1 MLILIE
7 FATLIT
13 IRGNEIVSAVKK
25 GDFMEEI
32 KRLTLSLPTTV
43 PVVAI
48 RDVVMFPGMSL
59 PLSVT
64 RGKSIAAV
72 NLALR
77 TPGNYIL
84 ALSQK
89 EAEQDNPKSSDL
101 YQFGVLCQIT
111 QNLRMPNGTLKVFL
125 QGLVRA
131 RVKTLEINQAQGC
144 WFAQADYI
152 EEQDEQTPVIQAL
165 VRQVLDKFDEY
176 ARKSRRVAVEGVSFL
191 RQMEDPSKLADT
203 IASNML
209 VKTAQRQE
217 ILEAVNLTERL
228 EKILKLVSSEMEIA
242 LLEEKIQNDVRSQME
257 KNQKEYY
264 LNEQMKAIQK
274 ELSQKD
280 DFQKELDAMRAKIK
294 KNGLPPHAAEEAKK
308 EIDRLAKMQPF
319 SPEATVARTY
329 LDWLLNMP
337 WNKTTQ
343 DVLDLKHAKKILD
356 EDHFG
361 LEKPKQRV
369 LEYLAVNKLTKSLR
383 GPVLCFAGAP
393 GVGKTSLAKSI
404 ARAIGRKFVRM
415 SLGGV
420 RDESEIRG
428 HRRTYIGSMP
438 GRIIQ
443 GISKAK
449 SSNPVFLL
457 DEIDKMGS
465 DWRGDP
471 AAALLELLD
480 PEQNKEFT
488 DHFLDVP
495 FDVSNVMFITT
506 ANSLSSIP
514 VTLRDRLEIIDFDGY
529 TEYEKHDIVDNYLLP
544 KQMKLHGLKKGQLE
558 IDRDAVALLMRD
570 YVREAGVRNL
580 EREIGSL
587 CRKAARKIV
596 EGAKKIKVTK
606 ANLHEFLG
614 VPKYSN
620 FATEDNSVGVATG
633 LAWTSVGGETLTIE
647 ATKIPG
653 KGGLILT
660 GMLGNVMKESVRAA
674 LTYARSRGY
683 GKGVDFD
690 KTDFHIHFPEG
701 AIPKDGPSAG
711 GVITTAITSLLTNLP
726 VKKKLAMTGE
736 VTITG
741 RILPVGG
748 IKEKFLAAY
757 REGVKTILYPHTN
770 QKDVSEIP
778 ERVRKELTLIP
789 VKHMDEVLPL
799 ALEGWKEYED
809 KAKKADKKVSK
820 KAGKTP
826 AKKSAK
832 KAAQKPAKKVAT
844 KKKRK

>member
-1 MLILIE
+1 M
-7 FATLIT
+7 
-13 IRGNEIVSAVKK
+13 S
-25 GDFMEEI
+25 EI
-32 KRLTLSLPTTV
+32 KKTTLSLPTQV
-43 PVVAI
+43 PVVAV
-48 RDVVMFPGMSL
+48 RDVVMFPGMNL
-59 PLSVT
+59 PLSVD
-64 RGKSIAAV
+64 RAKSIAA
-72 NLALR
+72 
-77 TPGNYIL
+77 IDL
-84 ALSQK
+84 ALSAPGHYIVAVSQK
-89 EAEQDNPKSSDL
+89 NAELEEPKVTDL
-101 YQFGVLCQIT
+101 YHFGVICQIT
-111 QNLRMPNGTLKVFL
+111 QNLRMPNGSLKVFL
-125 QGLVRA
+125 QGLA
-131 RVKTLEINQAQGC
+131 RTKLTDLAVNPDTRC
-144 WFAQADYI
+144 WFAKAQYI
-152 EEQDEQTPVIQAL
+152 EEPEENSPVIQAL
-165 VRQVLDKFDEY
+165 MRRVLDAFDEY
-176 ARKSRRVAVEGVSFL
+176 ARASRRVAVEGVSFL
-191 RQMEDPSKLADT
+191 RQINDPSKLADT

-209 VKTAQRQE
+209 VQTAQRQE
-217 ILEAVNLTERL
+217 ILEAVDLNVRL
-228 EKILKLVSSEMEIA
+228 EKILKLITSELQIA
-242 LLEEKIQNDVRSQME
+242 NLESKIQKKVHEQME

-337 WNKTTQ
+337 WNQTTK
-343 DVLDLKHAKKILD
+343 DVLDLKKAKQILD

-361 LEKPKQRV
+361 LEKPKQRI
-369 LEYLAVNKLTKSLR
+369 LEYLAVNKLTHSLR

-449 SSNPVFLL
+449 SANPVFLL

-495 FDVSNVMFITT
+495 FDVSNIMFITT

-529 TEYEKHDIVDNYLLP
+529 TEYEKHDIVNNYLLP
-544 KQMKLHGLKKGQLE
+544 KQMKLHGLKKEQLK
-558 IDRDAVALLMRD
+558 IDREAVALLMRD

-587 CRKAARKIV
+587 CRKAAKQIV
-596 EGAKKIKVTK
+596 EGKKSVTVTK
-606 ANLHEFLG
+606 ENLHEFLG

-620 FATEDNSVGVATG
+620 FATEDNAVGIATG

-660 GMLGNVMKESVRAA
+660 GMLGDVMKESVRAA

-683 GKGVDFD
+683 GKEVDFD
-690 KTDFHIHFPEG
+690 KTDFHVHFPEG
-701 AIPKDGPSAG
+701 AVPKDGPSAG
-711 GVITTAITSLLTNLP
+711 GVITTALVSLLTGLP

-778 ERVRKELTLIP
+778 QRVRKEMTLIP

-799 ALEGWKEYED
+799 ALEGWKEF
-809 KAKKADKKVSK
+809 
-820 KAGKTP
+820 
-826 AKKSAK
+826 
-832 KAAQKPAKKVAT
+832 AAQLKKGGKKTGKKTVI